1 MTGDLSYVARGGGGE
16 KLEYRMSKSETIS
29 KFKSPNVQNVG
40 GCCAAGREKKEFGR
54 QNGEDGGGQKNTRA
68 EEQGTTEDRRGRMD
82 DGGSRKGRGKN
93 FLQSVA
99 EVLNRGICQEAAH
112 ILAQRSL
119 FEC

>member
-1 MTGDLSYVARGGGGE
+1 VGILLRLGGE
-16 KLEYRMSKSETIS
+16 KMWGGIGQIGQVGRVGQVGLMGGGDRQREYR
-29 KFKSPNVQNVG
+29 
-40 GCCAAGREKKEFGR
+40 R
-54 QNGEDGGGQKNTRA
+54 QNAEDGGGQKNTRA

-93 FLQSVA
+93 FLQSAA
-99 EVLNRGICQEAAH
+99 EVVNRGICQEAAH

>member
-1 MTGDLSYVARGGGGE
+1 MRKT
-16 KLEYRMSKSETIS
+16 
-29 KFKSPNVQNVG
+29 
-40 GCCAAGREKKEFGR
+40 
-54 QNGEDGGGQKNTRA
+54 
-68 EEQGTTEDRRGRMD
+68 EEGRRGRMD

-99 EVLNRGICQEAAH
+99 EVLNRMICQEAAH